1 MMRRAFA
8 IAAAAMLVALAGCG
22 GDDGGGGA
30 GGGGDGGTVKLK
42 VGTLPIS
49 NAAPLFLGAKK
60 GFFEEEG
67 LEIEPVIAQTGN
79 DIITTMVSGDTQF
92 GFVGYVPALSARSQ
106 DLPVKVVANSDNGAA
121 TAKKEWTQILVAKDS
136 PIKAVKDLEGKTI
149 ASNALKGVGEV
160 VIKASLD
167 KQGVDPDSI
176 KLLEVPFPEMPGAL
190 ERGRVDAIWAP
201 EPFLTQVLGTGARS
215 VDSPLVTLGKN
226 YVNGAYVTTDQYL
239 GENADIVER
248 FAKAMKRSNEYAGSH
263 PEEVRAI
270 LGEYTEIP
278 PEVAQKILLPSW
290 PPEINR
296 AQLEELS
303 GYAEQ
308 YGVIKEQPSLDDLI
322 WEGATST
329 GG

>member
-1 MMRRAFA
+1 MMRRTFA
-8 IAAAAMLVALAGCG
+8 IAAVAALAALAGCG
-22 GDDGGGGA
+22 GDDSGGGG
-30 GGGGDGGTVKLK
+30 GGEDGGTVKLK

-60 GFFEEEG
+60 GFFKEEK

-92 GFVGYVPALSARSQ
+92 GFVGYVPAISARSQ

-136 PIKAVKDLEGKTI
+136 PIRDVKDLAGKTI

-167 KQGVDPDSI
+167 KQGVDPNSI

-215 VDSPLVTLGKN
+215 IDSPLVTLGKN

-239 GENADIVER
+239 EENGDVVER
-248 FAKAMKRSNEYAGSH
+248 FAKAMNRSNEYAGSH

-270 LGEYTEIP
+270 LGDYTEIP

-296 AQLEELS
+296 AQLEELA

-308 YGVIKEQPSLDDLI
+308 YGVIKEQPNLDELL
-322 WEGATST
+322 WEGATVA

>member
-1 MMRRAFA
+1 MRQPLA
-8 IAAAAMLVALAGCG
+8 IAAVVAVLVALGGCG
-22 GDDGGGGA
+22 GDDA
-30 GGGGDGGTVKLK
+30 GGGGEDGGTVKLK

-60 GFFEEEG
+60 GFFEEER
-67 LEIEPVIAQTGN
+67 LEIDPVIAQTGN

-92 GFVGYVPALSARSQ
+92 GFVGYVPALSASSQ
-106 DLPVKVVANSDNGAA
+106 GLPVKVVANSDNGAA
-121 TAKKEWTQILVAKDS
+121 TAKKEWTQILVTKDS
-136 PIKAVKDLEGKTI
+136 PIREAKDLEGKTI

-167 KQGVDPDSI
+167 KQGVDPNSI
-176 KLLEVPFPEMPGAL
+176 KLIEVPFPEMPGAL

-215 VDSPLVTLGKN
+215 IDAPLVTLGKN
-226 YVNGAYVTTDQYL
+226 YVNGAYVSTEEYL
-239 GENADIVER
+239 GENADVVER
-248 FAKAMKRSNEYAGSH
+248 FAKAMRRSNEYAGSH

-270 LGEYTEIP
+270 LGDYTQIP
-278 PEVAQKILLPSW
+278 PDVAQKILLPSW

-296 AQLEELS
+296 TQLEELS

-308 YGVIKEQPSLDDLI
+308 YGVIKEQPNLDELL
-322 WEGATST
+322 WEGASAT

>member
-1 MMRRAFA
+1 MRQPLA
-8 IAAAAMLVALAGCG
+8 IAAVVAVLVALGGCG
-22 GDDGGGGA
+22 GDDA
-30 GGGGDGGTVKLK
+30 GGGGEDGGTVKLK

-60 GFFEEEG
+60 GFFEEER
-67 LEIEPVIAQTGN
+67 LEIDPVIAQTGN

-92 GFVGYVPALSARSQ
+92 GFVGYVPALSASSQ
-106 DLPVKVVANSDNGAA
+106 GLPVKVVANSDNGAA
-121 TAKKEWTQILVAKDS
+121 TAKKEWTQILVTKDS
-136 PIKAVKDLEGKTI
+136 PIRDVKDLEGKTI

-167 KQGVDPDSI
+167 KQGVDPNSI
-176 KLLEVPFPEMPGAL
+176 KLIEVPFPEMPGAL

-215 VDSPLVTLGKN
+215 IDAPLVTLGKN
-226 YVNGAYVTTDQYL
+226 YVNGAYVTTEEYL
-239 GENADIVER
+239 GENADVVER
-248 FAKAMKRSNEYAGSH
+248 FAKAMRRSNEYAGSH

-270 LGEYTEIP
+270 LGDYTQIP
-278 PEVAQKILLPSW
+278 PDVAQKILLPSW

-296 AQLEELS
+296 TQLEELS

-308 YGVIKEQPSLDDLI
+308 YGVIKEQPNLDELL
-322 WEGATST
+322 WEGASAT

>member
-1 MMRRAFA
+1 MRQTLA
-8 IAAAAMLVALAGCG
+8 IAAIVAALAGLAGCG
-22 GDDGGGGA
+22 GDDSGGGD
-30 GGGGDGGTVKLK
+30 DGGTVKLK

-60 GFFEEEG
+60 GFFEEER
-67 LEIEPVIAQTGN
+67 LEIDPVIAQTGN
-79 DIITTMVSGDTQF
+79 DIITTMVSGDNQF

-106 DLPVKVVANSDNGAA
+106 NLPIKVVANSDNGAA
-121 TAKKEWTQILVAKDS
+121 TTKKEWTQILVAKDS
-136 PIKAVKDLEGKTI
+136 PVKDVKDLEGKTI

-176 KLLEVPFPEMPGAL
+176 KLIEVPFPEMPGAL

-215 VDSPLVTLGKN
+215 VDAPLVTLGKN
-226 YVNGAYVTTDQYL
+226 YVNGGYVTTDEYL
-239 GENADIVER
+239 GENADVVER
-248 FAKAMKRSNEYAGSH
+248 FAKAMNRSNEYAATH

-270 LGEYTEIP
+270 LGEYTQIP

-308 YGVIKEQPSLDDLI
+308 YGVIKEQPNLDELL
-322 WEGATST
+322 WEGASST

>member
-1 MMRRAFA
+1 MMRQTFA
-8 IAAAAMLVALAGCG
+8 VVAALAALAGFAGCG
-22 GDDGGGGA
+22 GDDSGGGGD
-30 GGGGDGGTVKLK
+30 DGGTVKLK

-60 GFFEEEG
+60 GFFKEEQ

-92 GFVGYVPALSARSQ
+92 GFVGYVPALSAKSQ
-106 DLPVKVVANSDNGAA
+106 NLPIKVVANSDNGAA
-121 TAKKEWTQILVAKDS
+121 TAKKEWTQILVKPDG
-136 PIKAVKDLEGKTI
+136 PIKDVKDLEGKTI

-167 KQGVDPDSI
+167 KQGVDPNSV

-215 VDSPLVTLGKN
+215 VDAPLVTLGRN
-226 YVNGAYVTTDQYL
+226 YVNGGYVTTDKYL
-239 GENADIVER
+239 GENADVVER
-248 FAKAMKRSNEYAGSH
+248 FSKAMKRSNEYAGSH

-270 LGEYTEIP
+270 LGEFTKIP

-290 PPEINR
+290 PPEINS

-308 YGVIKEQPSLDDLI
+308 YGVIKKQPSLDELL
-322 WEGATST
+322 WEGAGSA